1 MMALVLHK
9 EIESKVNKLRHMRLD
24 FMHTNQK
31 KKKERIRKKPYARSV
46 TVVINYY
53 SLSFKNTEGREG
65 S

>member
-31 KKKERIRKKPYARSV
+31 KKKRIRKKPYARSV

-53 SLSFKNTEGREG
+53 SLSFKNTEGGEG

>member
-9 EIESKVNKLRHMRLD
+9 EIERKVNKLRHMRLD

-31 KKKERIRKKPYARSV
+31 KKKRIRKKPYARSV

-53 SLSFKNTEGREG
+53 SLSFKNTEGGEG

>member
-24 FMHTNQK
+24 FKHTNQK
-31 KKKERIRKKPYARSV
+31 KKKRIRKKPYARSV

>member
-31 KKKERIRKKPYARSV
+31 NKKRIRKKPYARSV

>member
-1 MMALVLHK
+1 MMALILHK
-9 EIESKVNKLRHMRLD
+9 EIERKVNKLRHMRLD

-31 KKKERIRKKPYARSV
+31 KKKRIRKKPYARSV

-53 SLSFKNTEGREG
+53 SLSFKNTEGGEG